1 MSAIIYDSQVK
12 IVKYKDKSIAFYC
25 GPELT
30 EAAIDILKIYF
41 GIITPQDA
49 LINNISKCHYC
60 KKDKND

>member
-1 MSAIIYDSQVK
+1 MSAIIYDAQGK
-12 IVKYKDKSIAFYC
+12 IAKCKDESIAFYC

-30 EAAIDILKIYF
+30 EAAINILQIYF
-41 GIITPQDA
+41 GIISPQDA